1 MFELGVAV
9 VENVLAFVKKVL
21 GNHVITPEPFAI
33 KSTDSPRQIV
43 VSLLIETLGA
53 ETSRVT

>member
-9 VENVLAFVKKVL
+9 VVNVLVFVKKVL
-21 GNHVITPEPFAI
+21 GTHVIVPEPFAI
-33 KSTDSPRQIV
+33 KSTDSPKQIV